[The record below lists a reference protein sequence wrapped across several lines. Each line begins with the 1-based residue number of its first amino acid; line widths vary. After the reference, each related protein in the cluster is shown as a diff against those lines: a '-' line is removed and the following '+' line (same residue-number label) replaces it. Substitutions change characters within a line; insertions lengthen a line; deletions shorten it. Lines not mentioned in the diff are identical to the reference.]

1 MRVLCVVMLLLGT
14 SSLIW
19 AQNEPCLASADSPGC
34 GIKIT
39 MNPPLK
45 TEEKILFVPNEI
57 TVEVP
62 LRLHAMKVQL
72 SSKAGEAEAAEQFK
86 PLLETTHYKK
96 ADGVER
102 FQLQLQNCPAAD
114 STFQVVISS
123 LKFPYPFPAD
133 LGTLAC
139 KQSGA
144 K

>member
-1 MRVLCVVMLLLGT
+1 MRVFCLVMLLLATAG
-14 SSLIW
+14 LIW
-19 AQNEPCLASADSPGC
+19 AQNEPCLAGVDSPEC

-39 MNPPLK
+39 MDPPLK
-45 TEEKILFVPNEI
+45 SEEKTLFVPNEI

-72 SSKAGEAEAAEQFK
+72 SSKAGRAEAAEQFK

-102 FQLQLQNCPAAD
+102 FQLQLQSCPAAD
-114 STFQVVISS
+114 SAFQVVIRSP
-123 LKFPYPFPAD
+123 KFPYPFPAD
-133 LGTLAC
+133 LGSLAC